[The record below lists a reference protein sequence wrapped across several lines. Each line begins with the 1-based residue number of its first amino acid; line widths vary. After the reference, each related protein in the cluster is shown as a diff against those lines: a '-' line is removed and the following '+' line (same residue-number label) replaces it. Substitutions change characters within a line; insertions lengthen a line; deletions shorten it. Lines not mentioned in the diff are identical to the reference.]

1 MYVEMKNKNFKDIRL
16 PKFEI
21 DSKAEAGLR
30 KKARR
35 MTKELKTHKIADGM
49 TLKEKLE
56 LRRRKSKV

>member
-21 DSKAEAGLR
+21 DSKVEANLR
-30 KKARR
+30 RKARR
-35 MTKELKTHKIADGM
+35 MTKELKTGKVIDGM

-56 LRRRKSKV
+56 LRKGK

>member
-1 MYVEMKNKNFKDIRL
+1 MKNKNFKDIRL

-21 DSKAEAGLR
+21 DSKVEASLR

-35 MTKELKTHKIADGM
+35 MTKELKTGKVIDGM

-56 LRRRKSKV
+56 LRKGK